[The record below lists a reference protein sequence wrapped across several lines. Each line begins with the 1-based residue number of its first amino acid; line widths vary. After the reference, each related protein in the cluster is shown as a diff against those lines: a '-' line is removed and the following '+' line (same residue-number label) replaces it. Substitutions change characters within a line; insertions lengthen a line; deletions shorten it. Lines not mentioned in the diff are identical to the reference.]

1 MTVSKLKSGRWRS
14 QVWHEGKWRSVPS
27 ILGGETSYKT
37 KRAALAAKLAAQELL
52 AAQPAKSLTVA
63 EFRERWL
70 SHPLFRR
77 PKRSTMLHLEERT
90 RGFADRFGDLPLTE
104 VGDGV
109 VAEWLADGHAS
120 TVPALRA
127 MFSDA
132 ASAKAGRLV
141 GRNPFA
147 GLGLHKGTG
156 NRHKQPPSEELAWE
170 LVRHARELTC
180 SSFAAWLQVAAFTG
194 MRPGELDA
202 LRWPAVDFERGRIM
216 VVEQWNAKERA
227 FTLPK
232 NGRKREAILT
242 QPAREAL
249 MPLARDREFC
259 FKPPVRGE
267 HFRPPG
273 RSPYWKQAAAAAG
286 WRGTLYLATRHFAG
300 WYMTNVLDLPS
311 EDVAFAL
318 GHEDGGELVRRVY
331 GHRDR
336 ERALERV
343 ARAYDGAGNVT
354 PLRVVRKDTA

>member
-1 MTVSKLKSGRWRS
+1 MTISRLASGRYRS
-14 QVWHEGKWRSVPS
+14 QVWVDGKWRSVPS
-27 ILGGETSYKT
+27 IIGGETSYKT
-37 KRAALAAKLAAQELL
+37 KREAQAAKLAAQELL
-52 AAQPAKSLTVA
+52 ASRPARSVTVA
-63 EFRERWL
+63 QFRERWL
-70 SHPLFRR
+70 TDPLFAR
-77 PKRSTMLHLEERT
+77 PKRSTMLHLAERT
-90 RGFADRFGDLPLTE
+90 NRFTERFGDLLLSQ
-104 VGDGV
+104 VGDEV
-109 VAEWLADGHAS
+109 VAEWLADGYAT

-141 GRNPFA
+141 AKNPFA

-156 NRHKQPPSEELAWE
+156 NRHKQPPDEEVVWGLI
-170 LVRHARELTC
+170 RHARELTC
-180 SSFAAWLQVAAFTG
+180 PTFAAWLQVAAFTG

-202 LRWPAVDFERGRIM
+202 LRWSAVDFERGRIR
-216 VVEQWNAKERA
+216 VVEQWNVKERG

-232 NGRKREAILT
+232 NGRRREAILT
-242 QPAREAL
+242 QAAREAL
-249 MPLARDREFC
+249 MPLSRDREFC

-267 HFRPPG
+267 HFRPSG
-273 RSPYWKQAAAAAG
+273 RSWYWRQTAAAAG
-286 WRGTLYLATRHFAG
+286 WNGSLYLATRHFAG
-300 WYMTNVLDLPS
+300 WFMTNVLELPS

-343 ARAYDGAGNVT
+343 ARAYEGAGNVT

>member
-1 MTVSKLKSGRWRS
+1 MTVSKLRSGKWRS

-27 ILGGETSYKT
+27 VIGGPESYAT
-37 KRAALAAKLAAQELL
+37 KREALRAKEKARDLLEAA
-52 AAQPAKSLTVA
+52 PRHSLTVR

-70 SHPLFRR
+70 SDPLFRR
-77 PKRSTMLHLEERT
+77 PKRSTMIHLEERT
-90 RGFADRFGDLPLTE
+90 KKFSARFGELPLSQ
-104 VGDGV
+104 VGDEV
-109 VAEWLADGHAS
+109 VAEWLADGHATS
-120 TVPALRA
+120 VPALRA

-141 GRNPFA
+141 GKNPFA
-147 GLGLHKGTG
+147 GLGLHKGAG
-156 NRHKQPPSEELAWE
+156 NRHKQPPGEEQVWE
-170 LVRHARELTC
+170 IIRHARELTC
-180 SSFAAWLQVAAFTG
+180 PTFAAWLQVAAFTG

-202 LRWPAVDFERGRIM
+202 LRWESVDFERGRLL
-216 VVEQWNAKERA
+216 VKEQWNSKERA

-232 NGRKREAILT
+232 NGRVREAILT
-242 QPAREAL
+242 APAREAL
-249 MPLARDREFC
+249 IPLSRERTFC

-300 WYMTNVLDLPS
+300 WYMTNVLELPS
-311 EDVAFAL
+311 EDVAIAL
-318 GHEDGGELVRRVY
+318 GHEDGGELVRRLY

-343 ARAYDGAGNVT
+343 ARAYEGAGNVH